1 MQIICKT
8 TLALV
13 PVLAHTTPL
22 HSIPT
27 RRNRSMVAWIFTLH
41 IHMHTHTNVRG
52 GGGWYLVVGI
62 WKRDRG
68 GVTHNE
74 PDENPLS
81 TAITSKAKHRLTTF
95 AKCGEWGTVERNKQE
110 ILNERTATFNCLCST
125 HTHEDICISYVRSLL
140 SKLKNVGGSNTTN

>member
-41 IHMHTHTNVRG
+41 IHTHECQGRG
-52 GGGWYLVVGI
+52 WTIFGSRYL
-62 WKRDRG
+62 KRDRG

>member
-1 MQIICKT
+1 MQD
-8 TLALV
+8 
-13 PVLAHTTPL
+13 HTRTRPRPRPHLFTPFPQDETDRWLLGFL
-22 HSIPT
+22 HYT
-27 RRNRSMVAWIFTLH
+27 YTY
-41 IHMHTHTNVRG
+41 THTNVRG
-52 GGGWYLVVGI
+52 GGGRYLVVGI